1 MASRCCV
8 SRNVTRG
15 AMKHTEIALRRP
27 VTTLVVFVALAMVGL
42 IASRLLPLEKFPDI
56 EFPGIFIQIPYEG
69 STPEEVERLITRP
82 VEEVLATL
90 SGVERMFS
98 SSSESQSQIFLQFD
112 WNQNMGAK
120 GIEARA
126 KVDGIR
132 DQLPEDV
139 RRVLV
144 FTGSLGDQP
153 VLQLRISSQRDL
165 SDSYDLLDRLLKRR
179 LERIEGVSRVELHG
193 VDPREIRILL
203 RSDRLAAY
211 GVDIASLRDLLLG
224 SNFAVSAG
232 RLTAGGQRFSVRPR
246 GEFGSVEEIRN
257 LAINAEGLRLSDV
270 ADVELRTPERNYGRH
285 LDRNYAI
292 GLAVNKTT
300 GSNLVD
306 VTDRVIA
313 EVEEVSQLPQMRG
326 INIFPLDNQGDSVR
340 DSLSDLLSAGLI
352 GGLLAIIVL
361 YLFLRQVS
369 TTLIV
374 IAAVPFSLL
383 ITLGALYFA
392 GLSLNILSMMGLM
405 LAVGMLVDNAVVV
418 TESIFR
424 HRSEQKDKPV
434 EATLK
439 GVQDVGL
446 AVIAGTAT
454 TVIVFAPIIV
464 GTKNDIMVFLTHV
477 AVTIIVALLAS
488 LLIAQTLVPMLAARV
503 SIPPRPKAGALIER
517 LTRRYV
523 SSLEWVITRPWWTAL
538 GIFLICVIG
547 VLPLLLNLVK
557 FDAFPQ
563 DVGRRLFMPYHVE
576 GQHSLERVEGTVDQI
591 EQYLFSRQE
600 EFNIRS
606 IYSYFDQGRAESTLL
621 LTDEDDATLSTR
633 EIIDRIEKDMPTIA
647 IGKPSFQFDQEGG
660 GEGFSLQISGD
671 STEVLNVLADDVARA
686 IATIEDLKDVRSD
699 AESGDREVRVHIDRD
714 RAAAVGLTAAQIAQS
729 VSIAMRGENLREFRG
744 ELGEVEVRLAFRE
757 SDKQSLE
764 QLANLPLYLP
774 DGQRI
779 TLGSVASFRIGWAP
793 DTIRRTDRQTAVILS
808 ATMEDETTMDDV
820 RPKVTAMMEQ
830 IELPPGYSWKFG
842 RGFDRQ
848 DETQQMM
855 ATNMVLGVACIFLV
869 MAALFESLLLPFSII
884 LGSIVFSIFGVF
896 LFFAATGTT
905 FSFMASIGIMI
916 LIGVVVNNGIVLVD
930 HINNLRHS
938 GIARNEAIVEA
949 GRDRLRPIL
958 MTVATTIV
966 GLAPLAVGTTQ
977 VGGDGPPYYPM
988 ARAIIGGLAFSTV
1001 VSLLV
1006 VPALYVYFDNLAAW
1020 GRNVMRT
1027 ARGGKRLPAGQNP
1040 AGA

>member
-1 MASRCCV
+1 
-8 SRNVTRG
+8 
-15 AMKHTEIALRRP
+15 MKHTEVALRRP
-27 VTTLVVFVALAMVGL
+27 VTTVVTFVALAMVGI

-82 VEEVLATL
+82 VEEALATL

-98 SSSESQSQIFLQFD
+98 SSSDSQSQIFLRFD
-112 WNQNMGAK
+112 WDQNMGAK
-120 GIEARA
+120 GIEARS

-132 DQLPEDV
+132 DQLPDDV

-203 RSDRLAAY
+203 RSDSLAAY
-211 GVDIASLRDLLLG
+211 GVDIAALRDLLLK

-232 RLTAGGQRFSVRPR
+232 KITVGGQRFSVRPR
-246 GEFGSVEEIRN
+246 GEYGSVEEIRN

-270 ADVELRTPERNYGRH
+270 ADVELRTPDRNFGRH
-285 LDRNYAI
+285 LDRKYAI
-292 GLAVNKTT
+292 GVAVNKTT

-306 VTDRVIA
+306 VTDRVMA
-313 EVEEVSQLPQMRG
+313 EVEEIGKLPQMRG
-326 INIFPLDNQGDSVR
+326 INMFPLDNQGDSVR
-340 DSLSDLLSAGLI
+340 DSLSDLLRAGLF

-374 IAAVPFSLL
+374 TAAVPFSLL
-383 ITLGALYFA
+383 ITLGALYFL
-392 GLSLNILSMMGLM
+392 GLTLNILSMMGLM

-424 HRSEQKDKPV
+424 HRSEQKDRPV
-434 EATLK
+434 EATLR

-454 TVIVFAPIIV
+454 TIIVFAPMII

-503 SIPPRPKAGALIER
+503 SIPPRPKAGAWIER

-523 SSLEWVITRPWWTAL
+523 SSLKWVLTRPWWTAL

-547 VLPLLLNLVK
+547 IMPLLLNLVK
-557 FDAFPQ
+557 FDTFPQ

-576 GQHSLERVEGTVDQI
+576 GQHSLERVEATVDQI
-591 EQYLFSRQE
+591 EEYLFSRQE

-606 IYSYFDQGRAESTLL
+606 IYSFYEPGRAESTLL
-621 LTDEDDATLSTR
+621 LTDEEDATLSTK
-633 EIIDRIEKDMPTIA
+633 EIIERIEKDMPTIA
-647 IGKPSFQFDQEGG
+647 IGKPSFKFDQQGG
-660 GEGFSLQISGD
+660 GEGFSLQLSGD
-671 STEVLNVLADDVARA
+671 STAILNVLGDDVARA
-686 IATIEDLKDVRSD
+686 IATIDGLKDVRSD

-714 RAAAVGLTAAQIAQS
+714 RAAAVGLTAGQIAQS

-757 SDKQSLE
+757 SDKQSVE
-764 QLANLPLYLP
+764 QLANLPLYTP
-774 DGQRI
+774 DGRRI
-779 TLGSVASFRIGWAP
+779 TLGSVASLRIGWAP

-808 ATMEDETTMDDV
+808 ATLEDETTMDDL

-830 IELPPGYSWKFG
+830 FELPPGYSWKFG

-848 DETQQMM
+848 DETQQLMLI
-855 ATNMVLGVACIFLV
+855 NILLGIACIFLV

-930 HINNLRHS
+930 HVNNLRHS
-938 GIARNEAIVEA
+938 GMARNDAIVEA

-1020 GRNVMRT
+1020 GRKVMRT
-1027 ARGGKRLPAGQNP
+1027 ARGGRRMPAGQNP
-1040 AGA
+1040 AGT

>member
-1 MASRCCV
+1 
-8 SRNVTRG
+8 
-15 AMKHTEIALRRP
+15 MKHTEFALRRP
-27 VTTLVVFVALAMVGL
+27 VTTVVTFVALALVGL
-42 IASRLLPLEKFPDI
+42 IAARLLPLEKFPDI
-56 EFPGIFIQIPYEG
+56 EFPGIFIQIPYAG

-82 VEEVLATL
+82 IEEALATL

-98 SSSESQSQIFLQFD
+98 SSDEGQSQVFLQFGWD
-112 WNQNMGAK
+112 QSMGTK

-126 KVDGIR
+126 KVDSIR
-132 DQLPEDV
+132 HLLPVDV
-139 RRVLV
+139 RRIFV

-153 VLQLRISSQRDL
+153 VLQLRISSERDL

-203 RSDRLAAY
+203 KPDRLAAH
-211 GVDIASLRDLLLG
+211 GVDLASLRDLLQR

-232 RLTAGGQRFSVRPR
+232 KITAGKQRLSVRPK
-246 GEFGSVEEIRN
+246 GEFDSVEQIRN
-257 LAINAEGLRLSDV
+257 LAINAEDLRLRDV
-270 ADVELRTPERNYGRH
+270 ADVELRTPDRNYGRH

-292 GLAVNKTT
+292 GVSVSKTT
-300 GSNLVD
+300 GTNLVD

-313 EVEEVSQLPQMRG
+313 EVEKIGKLPQMQG
-326 INIFPLDNQGDSVR
+326 INIFSLDNQGESVK
-340 DSLSDLLSAGLI
+340 DSLSDLLSAGLV
-352 GGLLAIIVL
+352 GGLLAVIVL

-374 IAAVPFSLL
+374 MASVPFSIL

-392 GLSLNILSMMGLM
+392 GLTLNILSMMGLM

-424 HRSEQKDKPV
+424 ERANNKGSSHA
-434 EATLK
+434 ATIR
-439 GVQDVGL
+439 GVNEVGL

-454 TVIVFAPIIV
+454 TIIVFAPMIV
-464 GTKNDIMVFLTHV
+464 GTKTDIMVFLTHV
-477 AVTIIVALLAS
+477 AITIIVALLAS
-488 LLIAQTLVPMLAARV
+488 LLIAQTLVPMLAARIAV
-503 SIPPRPKAGALIER
+503 PPQPRSGALITR
-517 LTRRYV
+517 LTQRYERSLRWVV
-523 SSLEWVITRPWWTAL
+523 SHRWWTAL
-538 GIFLICVIG
+538 GILLICVIG
-547 VLPLLLNLVK
+547 VLPLALNLVK

-563 DVGRRLFMPYHVE
+563 DVGRRLYMPYHIE
-576 GQHSLERVEGTVDQI
+576 NQHSLERMEAVVDEVE
-591 EQYLFSRQE
+591 EYLFSRQE

-606 IYSYFDQGRAESTLL
+606 IYSYYDLERAESTLL
-621 LTDEDDATLSTR
+621 LTDESDATLSTK
-633 EIIDRIEKDMPTIA
+633 EVIERIEKDMPKLA
-647 IGKPSFQFDQEGG
+647 IGKPSFKFDQQGG

-671 STEVLNVLADDVARA
+671 STAVLNELGVDVAR
-686 IATIEDLKDVRSD
+686 ILSSVEGLKDVRSD
-699 AESGDREVRVHIDRD
+699 ADSGDKEVRVQIDRV
-714 RAAAVGLTAAQIAQS
+714 RAAAVGLTAAEIAQS

-744 ELGEVEVRLAFRE
+744 EFGEVAVRLAFRDDE
-757 SDKQSLE
+757 KQSIE
-764 QLANLPLYLP
+764 QLANLSLYTLS
-774 DGQRI
+774 GERI
-779 TLGSVASFRIGWAP
+779 TLGSVATLHIAQSP
-793 DTIRRTDRQTAVILS
+793 DTIRRTDRQTSVVLS
-808 ATMEDETTMDDV
+808 GNLEDNTGLDDIRPTVVSLMDQF
-820 RPKVTAMMEQ
+820 K
-830 IELPPGYSWKFG
+830 LPPGYSWKFG
-842 RGFDRQ
+842 RGFERQ

-855 ATNMVLGVACIFLV
+855 ATNILLGIACIFLV
-869 MAALFESLLLPFSII
+869 MAALFESLLFPFSII
-884 LGSIVFSIFGVF
+884 LGSIVFSMFGVF

-930 HINNLRHS
+930 HVNNLRQR
-938 GIARNEAIVEA
+938 GLPRDEAIIEA

-1006 VPALYVYFDNLAAW
+1006 VPALYIYFDSLSAW
-1020 GRNVMRT
+1020 GRKVMRT
-1027 ARGGKRLPAGQNP
+1027 ARRTPVKALTQ
-1040 AGA
+1040 